1 MVPGP
6 ILRGGWHV
14 QALPCVVSTACLQ
27 DSRPDALYPSSQI
40 FPSVG
45 VIIVPMFAEEEISS
59 EQLIESELNSL
70 CRRPEAEQGV
80 KPGSVCPQRPLWV
93 SWHRLP

>member
-6 ILRGGWHV
+6 VLRGGWHV
-14 QALPCVVSTACLQ
+14 RALPCVVSTACLQ

-59 EQLIESELNSL
+59 EQLIEL
-70 CRRPEAEQGV
+70 CRRPQARTVRAGGAM
-80 KPGSVCPQRPLWV
+80 KPRGASADRRTRV
-93 SWHRLP
+93 